1 MAAVG
6 DGATVTCEPV
16 GVRPDCHSCRMTNHH
31 VVAVILRQADR
42 LLLCHR
48 AQTRRWYPDVW
59 DFPGGHVE
67 PEERP
72 EEALRRE
79 ILEELG
85 VELEGVDG
93 APVLHRFVPD
103 TGLDLT
109 VWASRYWRGN
119 VTNMQPEEHDAI
131 GWFRREQLGGLR
143 FADLSYLG
151 LLQGL
156 LRE

>member
-1 MAAVG
+1 M
-6 DGATVTCEPV
+6 EPV
-16 GVRPDCHSCRMTNHH
+16 RVRPDCHGCRMTNHH

-48 AQTRRWYPDVW
+48 APTRRWYPDVW
-59 DFPGGHVE
+59 DFAGGHVE
-67 PEERP
+67 PEEP
-72 EEALRRE
+72 PKEALRRE

-85 VELEGVDG
+85 IELDGVDG

-109 VWASRYWRGN
+109 VWVSRYWRGN

-143 FADLSYLG
+143 FADPSYLG

-156 LRE
+156 LSE

>member
-1 MAAVG
+1 
-6 DGATVTCEPV
+6 
-16 GVRPDCHSCRMTNHH
+16 MTNHH

-48 AQTRRWYPDVW
+48 APTRRWYPDVW

-67 PEERP
+67 PQERP

-85 VELEGVDG
+85 VELEDVDG
-93 APVLHRFVPD
+93 TPVLHRCVPD
-103 TGLDLT
+103 TSLDLT
-109 VWASRYWRGN
+109 VWMSRSWRGI

-131 GWFRREQLGGLR
+131 RWFRRGQLDGLR
-143 FADLSYLG
+143 FADPSYLS

-156 LRE
+156 LSE

>member
-1 MAAVG
+1 MA
-6 DGATVTCEPV
+6 D
-16 GVRPDCHSCRMTNHH
+16 HH

-48 AQTRRWYPDVW
+48 APTRRWYPDVW

-79 ILEELG
+79 VMEELG
-85 VELEGVDG
+85 VELDGVDG
-93 APVLHRFVPD
+93 APVLHRLVPD

-109 VWASRYWRGN
+109 VWVSGCWRGE

-143 FADLSYLG
+143 FADPSYLG

-156 LRE
+156 LSE

>member
-1 MAAVG
+1 
-6 DGATVTCEPV
+6 
-16 GVRPDCHSCRMTNHH
+16 MTDHH

-48 AQTRRWYPDVW
+48 APTRRWYPDVW

-85 VELEGVDG
+85 VELDGVDG
-93 APVLHRFVPD
+93 APILAWTSLCGCRA
-103 TGLDLT
+103 TGAEMSRT
-109 VWASRYWRGN
+109 CSQRSTTPSGGSAASSLAGCVSLIRP
-119 VTNMQPEEHDAI
+119 TSACCK
-131 GWFRREQLGGLR
+131 
-143 FADLSYLG
+143 AS
-151 LLQGL
+151 
-156 LRE
+156 

>member
-1 MAAVG
+1 
-6 DGATVTCEPV
+6 
-16 GVRPDCHSCRMTNHH
+16 MTNHQ

-48 AQTRRWYPDVW
+48 APTRRWYPDVW

-85 VELEGVDG
+85 VDLEGVDG
-93 APVLHRFVPD
+93 APVLHRFVPG

-109 VWASRYWRGN
+109 VWASRYWRGK

-143 FADLSYLG
+143 FADPSYLG

>member
-1 MAAVG
+1 
-6 DGATVTCEPV
+6 
-16 GVRPDCHSCRMTNHH
+16 MTNHH

-48 AQTRRWYPDVW
+48 APTRRWYPDVW

-85 VELEGVDG
+85 VELDGVDG
-93 APVLHRFVPD
+93 APVLHRFVPG

-109 VWASRYWRGN
+109 VWVCTTGAEMSRTCSQRSTTPSGGSAASSLASCVSLIRRTSACCKASRAY
-119 VTNMQPEEHDAI
+119 EERAH
-131 GWFRREQLGGLR
+131 G
-143 FADLSYLG
+143 
-151 LLQGL
+151 
-156 LRE
+156 